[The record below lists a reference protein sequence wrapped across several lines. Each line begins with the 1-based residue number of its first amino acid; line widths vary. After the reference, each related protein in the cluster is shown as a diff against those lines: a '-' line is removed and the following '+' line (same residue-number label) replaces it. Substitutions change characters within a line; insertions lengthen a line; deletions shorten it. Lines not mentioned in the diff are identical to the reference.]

1 MMAFTGGTQ
10 NALTNHPPF
19 IQLTVGGEIGMV
31 QLPEVTGLEFQNDKG
46 DLWAIDLNDFGL
58 SSACIRQRDIEGI
71 AVVEG
76 GTDGWLIDSI
86 VTFLLDEDGN
96 FTLLSR
102 DIDVDRWI
110 DGNGGDERKRF
121 DLTLD

>member
-1 MMAFTGGTQ
+1 MAFTGGSQ

-19 IQLTVGGEIGMV
+19 IELIVEGEIGLV

-46 DLWAIDLNDFGL
+46 DLWAINLGEFGL
-58 SSACIRQRDIEGI
+58 STTCIRQRDIEGI

-86 VTFLLDEDGN
+86 VTFLLDVDGN
-96 FTLLSR
+96 FSLLSS

-110 DGNGGDERKRF
+110 DGNGGEERKRF
-121 DLTLD
+121 DLTIG